1 MHKAAVALLAAPIIV
16 AVYIGAL
23 MRRST
28 LARVSIAV
36 GLSLVL
42 GMGVLSSIRTST
54 TVAIPTAPIVPL
66 TDAAFTTTVD
76 TNRDVTSPVTLRFS
90 TPMDPFSVRAAI
102 QVEPATPVTLAWD
115 ATDSVL
121 TIAPRT
127 TWAAGTLHTITVQ
140 AGALAR
146 SGQPLARPARAVF
159 LTRATTTARAVATTA
174 IGDRVGIATTFAVSF
189 ARPVDPETVATAIW
203 LDPMTSGSVKASAPA
218 EGPTHYTFVPDEP
231 LLPDTVYLLHVAGV
245 RDTDGL
251 PLDAMTLSVRTASAP
266 AVIRF
271 RPAANTK
278 SVDRAAPISVRFS
291 KPMERRST
299 ARAVTVSVGG
309 KPIAGAVS
317 WAEQDQSLVFTPA
330 SPLPYGVTVSIDVTA
345 GARDVAGVALAL
357 PAHAAYTTAAKPA
370 LPPAP
375 ARPKAP
381 SPSGTTAVG
390 GGSWA
395 AVETYYLGLMN
406 CTRTGGWVTS
416 TGKCSSP
423 GGRNVAP
430 LKLDQGIS
438 SKVSR
443 PYARKLAIGADCSHF
458 IGGNPGDRLR
468 RAGYTSY
475 RWAENLGCRS
485 GNPYSAVL
493 GSHLFFQAEKSTNGG
508 HYVNLMNAKYD
519 RVGIGVWVS
528 GGRVRLVIDFY
539 HS

>member
-1 MHKAAVALLAAPIIV
+1 LHKAAVALLAAPIIV
-16 AVYIGAL
+16 AVYVGAL

-36 GLSLVL
+36 GLSLIV
-42 GMGVLSSIRTST
+42 GMGVLTSIRTST
-54 TVAIPTAPIVPL
+54 TVATPTTPIVPL
-66 TDAAFTTTVD
+66 TAAAFTTTVD
-76 TNRDVTSPVTLRFS
+76 TNRDVTTPVTLRFS
-90 TPMDPFSVRAAI
+90 TPMDPFSVRAAL
-102 QVEPATPVTLAWD
+102 QVEPATPVTLVWD
-115 ATDSVL
+115 GTDSVL
-121 TIAPRT
+121 TIAPKT

-159 LTRATTTARAVATTA
+159 LTRAATTARAVATTA
-174 IGDRVGIATTFAVSF
+174 IGDRVSIATTFAVSF
-189 ARPVDPETVATAIW
+189 ARPVDPATVATAMW
-203 LDPMTSGSVKASAPA
+203 LDPMTSGSVKASDPA
-218 EGPTHYTFVPDEP
+218 DGPTHYTFVPDKP

-251 PLDAMTLSVRTASAP
+251 PLDAMTLSVRTASVP
-266 AVIRF
+266 AVVRF
-271 RPAANTK
+271 RPAADTK
-278 SVDRAAPISVRFS
+278 NVDRAAPISVRFS

-299 ARAVTVSVGG
+299 ARAFMLSVGG
-309 KPIAGAVS
+309 EAIAGAVS
-317 WAEQDQSLVFTPA
+317 WAEKDTVLLFTPS
-330 SPLPYGVTVSIDVTA
+330 SPLPYGATVSIDVTA
-345 GARDVAGVALAL
+345 GARDVAGAGLAIA
-357 PAHAAYTTAAKPA
+357 AHATFTTPAKPA
-370 LPPAP
+370 LPPAK
-375 ARPKAP
+375 PKAP
-381 SPSGTTAVG
+381 SPARTTAVG

-430 LKLDQGIS
+430 LKLDKGIS

-443 PYARKLAIGADCSHF
+443 PYAKKLAIGNDCSHF

-475 RWAENLGCRS
+475 RWAENIGCRS
-485 GNPYSAVL
+485 GNPYAAVL

>member
-1 MHKAAVALLAAPIIV
+1 LHKAAVALLAAPIIV
-16 AVYIGAL
+16 AVYVSAL
-23 MRRST
+23 LRRST
-28 LARVSIAV
+28 LARVSLAV
-36 GLSLVL
+36 GLSLIF

-54 TVAIPTAPIVPL
+54 TVATPTTPIVPL
-66 TDAAFTTTVD
+66 TDAAFDTTVD
-76 TNRDVTSPVTLRFS
+76 TNRDVTTPVTLRFS
-90 TPMDPFSVRAAI
+90 TPMDPFSVRAAL

-115 ATDSVL
+115 GTDSVL
-121 TIAPRT
+121 TIAPQT
-127 TWAAGTLHTITVQ
+127 TWAAGTLQSITVQ

-159 LTRATTTARAVATTA
+159 LTRAATTARAIATTS
-174 IGDRVGIATTFAVSF
+174 IGDRVSIATTFAVSF
-189 ARPVDPETVATAIW
+189 ARPVDPATVATAIW
-203 LDPMTSGSVKASAPA
+203 LDPMTSGVVTASDPA
-218 EGPTHYTFVPDEP
+218 DDPTHYTFVPDEP
-231 LLPDTVYLLHVAGV
+231 LLPDTTYQLHVDGV
-245 RDTDGL
+245 RDMDGL
-251 PLDAMTLSVRTASAP
+251 SLDAMMLSVRTASSP

-271 RPAANTK
+271 RPAADTK
-278 SVDRAAPISVRFS
+278 DVDRAAPISVRFS

-299 ARAVTVSVGG
+299 ARAFNVSVAG
-309 KPIAGAVS
+309 KPTAGAVR
-317 WAEQDQSLVFTPA
+317 WAERDTVLIFTPA
-330 SPLPYGVTVSIDVTA
+330 SPLPYGATVSIDVAA
-345 GARDVAGVALAL
+345 GARDVSGTALAMA
-357 PAHAAYTTAAKPA
+357 AHATFTTTAKPSIV
-370 LPPAP
+370 PAT
-375 ARPKAP
+375 PKAP
-381 SPSGTTAVG
+381 SPATMAAVG

-430 LKLDQGIS
+430 LKLDNGIS

-443 PYARKLAIGADCSHF
+443 PYAKKLAIGADCSHF

-493 GSHLFFQAEKSTNGG
+493 GSHLFFQSEKSYNGG

-539 HS
+539 HP

>member
-16 AVYIGAL
+16 AVYVGAL

-28 LARVSIAV
+28 LARVSLAV
-36 GLSLVL
+36 GLSLIL
-42 GMGVLSSIRTST
+42 GMGVLSAIRTSA
-54 TVAIPTAPIVPL
+54 TVATPTTPIVPL

-76 TNRDVTSPVTLRFS
+76 TNRDVTTPVTLRFS
-90 TPMDPFSVRAAI
+90 TPMDPFSVRAAL

-115 ATDSVL
+115 GTESVL
-121 TIAPRT
+121 TIAPQT
-127 TWAAGTLHTITVQ
+127 TWAAGTLESITVQ

-159 LTRATTTARAVATTA
+159 LTRAATTARAVATTS
-174 IGDRVGIATTFAVSF
+174 IGDRVSIATTFAVSF
-189 ARPVDPETVATAIW
+189 ARPVDPATVATAMW
-203 LDPMTSGSVKASAPA
+203 LDPMTSGVVKASDPA
-218 EGPTHYTFVPDEP
+218 DGPTHYTFVPDEP
-231 LLPDTVYLLHVAGV
+231 LLPDTTYTLHVAGV
-245 RDTDGL
+245 RDIDGL
-251 PLDAMTLSVRTASAP
+251 SLDAMTLSVRTASSP

-271 RPAANTK
+271 RPGADTTN
-278 SVDRAAPISVRFS
+278 VDRAAPISVRFS

-299 ARAVTVSVGG
+299 ARAFNLSVAA
-309 KPIAGAVS
+309 KPIAGAVR
-317 WAEQDQSLVFTPA
+317 WAERDTVLIFTPA
-330 SPLPYGVTVSIDVTA
+330 SPLPYGATVSMDVAA
-345 GARDVAGVALAL
+345 GARDVAGAALAMA
-357 PAHAAYTTAAKPA
+357 AHATFTTAAKPSI
-370 LPPAP
+370 AP
-375 ARPKAP
+375 ATPKAP
-381 SPSGTTAVG
+381 SPATTAVG

-430 LKLDQGIS
+430 LKLDKGIS

-443 PYARKLAIGADCSHF
+443 PYAKKLAIGADCSHF

-485 GNPYSAVL
+485 GNPYAAVL
-493 GSHLFFQAEKSTNGG
+493 GSHLFFQSEKSYNGG
-508 HYVNLMNAKYD
+508 HYVNMMNAKYD

-539 HS
+539 HP